1 MSQPAEQ
8 SPPVDEALASPPS
21 KLRRPLALISSLG
34 AVAQSV
40 IPALYAWGV
49 TVAPVAWARG
59 AGVAPRICSV
69 AALAVMGAA
78 LLVEAKRPRLSRPLL
93 VWGFTACSLLTWVLA
108 PVGLSVA
115 KLDATR
121 GFLGAAGWLMF
132 AFSAA
137 APPIRRASGPGEN
150 GRIVPGPKLLP
161 RTRVARGD
169 GIILAAAF
177 VCALGLQAIG
187 WGVAVPERALL
198 LRATTLVAGIAILGA
213 ATDIATLR
221 HQVRKPARPAVRM
234 ARVWPSAA
242 LLILLALAA
251 VAYALLRST

>member
-1 MSQPAEQ
+1 
-8 SPPVDEALASPPS
+8 LF
-21 KLRRPLALISSLG
+21 SSLG

-59 AGVAPRICSV
+59 GGALARICSV
-69 AALAVMGAA
+69 AALLVMGAA
-78 LLVEAKRPRLSRPLL
+78 LAVEPKRPSLSRPLL
-93 VWGFTACSLLTWVLA
+93 VWGFTAFSLLTWVLA
-108 PVGLSVA
+108 PQGLSVA

-137 APPIRRASGPGEN
+137 APPIRRASGPGEA
-150 GRIVPGPKLLP
+150 GRIVPGPKLSP
-161 RTRVARGD
+161 RSRVARGD
-169 GIILAAAF
+169 GIILGVAF
-177 VCALGLQAIG
+177 MCALGLQAIG

-198 LRATTLVAGIAILGA
+198 LRATTLVSGIAILGA

-221 HQVRKPARPAVRM
+221 HQNRKTARAAVRIS
-234 ARVWPSAA
+234 RTWPSAA
-242 LLILLALAA
+242 LLVLLAIAA
-251 VAYALLRST
+251 VAYVLLRSS

>member
-1 MSQPAEQ
+1 MSQPPPPAAALPAQ
-8 SPPVDEALASPPS
+8 SRLS
-21 KLRRPLALISSLG
+21 KPLALVSSLG

-49 TVAPVAWARG
+49 TVAPVAWGRGGGVLAR
-59 AGVAPRICSV
+59 VCSV
-69 AALAVMGAA
+69 AALLVMGAA
-78 LLVEAKRPRLSRPLL
+78 IMVEPKRPTLSRPLL
-93 VWGFTACSLLTWVLA
+93 VWGFTACSLLTWLLA

-121 GFLGAAGWLMF
+121 GFLGAVGWLMF

-137 APPIRRASGPGEN
+137 APPIRRASGPGET

-169 GIILAAAF
+169 GIILGVAF
-177 VCALGLQAIG
+177 ACALGLQAIG
-187 WGVAVPERALL
+187 WGVSVPERALL
-198 LRATTLVAGIAILGA
+198 LRATTLVSGVAILGA

-221 HQVRKPARPAVRM
+221 HQARKPARAAVRIG
-234 ARVWPSAA
+234 RVWPSAV
-242 LLILLALAA
+242 LLVLLALAA
-251 VAYALLRST
+251 VAYALLRSS

>member
-1 MSQPAEQ
+1 MSDPIEEPPAIAQ
-8 SPPVDEALASPPS
+8 SIVR
-21 KLRRPLALISSLG
+21 KPLAVLSSLG

-59 AGVAPRICSV
+59 GGVPARICSI

-78 LLVEAKRPRLSRPLL
+78 IAVEPKRPSLSRPLL
-93 VWGFTACSLLTWVLA
+93 VWGFTVCSLLTWVLA
-108 PVGLSVA
+108 PAGLSVA

-137 APPIRRASGPGEN
+137 APPIRRARGPGEN

-161 RTRVARGD
+161 RSRVARGD

-187 WGVAVPERALL
+187 WGVTVPERALL
-198 LRATTLVAGIAILGA
+198 LRATTLVSGIAILGA

-221 HQVRKPARPAVRM
+221 HQVRKTARPAVRM
-234 ARVWPSAA
+234 ARAWPSAA

-251 VAYALLRST
+251 VAYALLRSS